1 MEPKVR
7 IEQENVQRAAEHR
20 WRVEWKIDNL
30 GEAAL
35 NILAAR
41 LPHGKFR
48 SDEKLFDPP
57 LEVATHQ
64 SSRFEVEA
72 RCAEAPGA
80 EVENA
85 FVILRVTQDGA
96 PRLILAR
103 LRIRIDDQGT
113 PNSVTELITVQPVG
127 FAERQAS

>member
-7 IEQENVQRAAEHR
+7 IEQEKVRRAAEHR

-30 GEAAL
+30 GDAPL
-35 NILAAR
+35 SILAVR

-48 SDEKLFDPP
+48 SDEKLSDPP
-57 LEVATHQ
+57 LEVAAHQ
-64 SSRFEVEA
+64 SGRFEVEA

-85 FVILRVTQDGA
+85 FVILRITQNGA
-96 PRLILAR
+96 PWLILAR
-103 LRIRIDDQGT
+103 LRIRIDDHGT
-113 PNSVTELITVQPVG
+113 PNGVTELITVQPVG